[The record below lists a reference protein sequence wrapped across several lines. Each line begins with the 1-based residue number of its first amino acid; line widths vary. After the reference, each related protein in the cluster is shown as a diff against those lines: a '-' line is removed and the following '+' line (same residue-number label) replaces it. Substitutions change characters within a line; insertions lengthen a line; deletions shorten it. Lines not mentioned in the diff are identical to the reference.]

1 MLRITFS
8 SFPCRP
14 ISFTNTINTDY
25 NKIKHHRSIWPQR
38 SLNEALS
45 LKMKFHLPTQLSSET
60 ASALALLLFFYC
72 LLRWKKSRHT
82 RSKPPEPDGS
92 WPIIGHLHLLR
103 GLPHI
108 TLGNLADKYGP
119 VYMLNLGV
127 NKALV
132 VSTPELA
139 KECLGSNDKV
149 FVDRPRTIFVKHL
162 GFNSAMMG
170 FSPYGAYWREI
181 RKIST
186 VELLSNQRLEMLRH
200 VWVSEIRS
208 AMKVTYNNYCVEKKL
223 DGGFCREPLNMKEW
237 FNDLNLN
244 TSVRLIVGKSLKD
257 SYEGED
263 YKRCKKVLMDFFELA
278 GVFVPADALP
288 WLRWLDIGG
297 HEKAMKKA
305 AKEIDRVAQGWL
317 EEHKRRRVA
326 GKATEKQDFMDVL
339 LDKFETEQDSPFE
352 FEADMIVKA
361 TCMAMIL
368 GGVNTVTVTLTWA
381 VSLLLNN
388 QDALKKVQDEL
399 DNIVGKERQVN
410 ETDLKNLV
418 YLQAVIKET
427 MRLYPAAPLSVPRE
441 AVSDCTISDY
451 HIPAR
456 TRLFINLYKI
466 QRDPEI
472 WEDPLKFSPE
482 RFLTTNKDYD
492 VRGQSFGYLPFG
504 SGKRICPGISLA
516 LQVMQFILSNLLHQF
531 DLSTPAQEAVDMTE
545 GLGLTIHKTSP
556 LKVIIT
562 PRLPDVLY
570 GSSKFIVD

>member
-1 MLRITFS
+1 
-8 SFPCRP
+8 
-14 ISFTNTINTDY
+14 
-25 NKIKHHRSIWPQR
+25 
-38 SLNEALS
+38 
-45 LKMKFHLPTQLSSET
+45 MKFHLPTQLSSET
-60 ASALALLLFFYC
+60 ASMLALLLFIYC
-72 LLRWKKSRHT
+72 LLVWKKSTHA
-82 RSKPPEPDGS
+82 RSKPPQPNGS
-92 WPIIGHLHLLR
+92 WPIVGHLHLLR

-108 TLGNLADKYGP
+108 TLGELADKYGP
-119 VYMLNLGV
+119 IYMLNLGV
-127 NKALV
+127 NKVLV

-149 FVDRPRTIFVKHL
+149 FVDRPQTIFVEHL
-162 GFNSAMMG
+162 GFKSAMMG

-200 VWVSEIRS
+200 VWVSETRS
-208 AMKVTYNNYCVEKKL
+208 AMKETYDYYWVKRTTE
-223 DGGFCREPLNMKEW
+223 GGYRSEPLNMKEW

-257 SYEGED
+257 SYQGEE
-263 YKRCKKVLMDFFELA
+263 YKRCRKVLMNFFELA

-288 WLRWLDIGG
+288 WLRWFDIEG

-305 AKEIDRVAQGWL
+305 ATEIDRVAQGWL
-317 EEHKRRRVA
+317 EEHKRKRVP
-326 GKATEKQDFMDVL
+326 GKSTEKQDFMDVL
-339 LDKFETEQDSPFE
+339 LKKFETRQDWSSE

-361 TCMAMIL
+361 TCMALIL

-388 QDALKKVQDEL
+388 RDALKKVQDEL
-399 DNIVGKERQVN
+399 DSIVGRERQVN

-427 MRLYPAAPLSVPRE
+427 MRLFPAAPLSVPRE
-441 AVSDCTISDY
+441 AVSDCTVSDY

-466 QRDPEI
+466 QRDPEF

-482 RFLTTNKDYD
+482 RFLTANKDYD

-516 LQVMQFILSNLLHQF
+516 LQVIQFILSNLVHQF
-531 DLSTPAQEAVDMTE
+531 DLSAPGQEDIDMTE
-545 GLGLTIHKTSP
+545 GLGLTIHKATP
-556 LKVIIT
+556 LKVVIT
-562 PRLPDVLY
+562 PRP
-570 GSSKFIVD
+570 